1 MKQSQNS
8 ADSTALEQ
16 LPTALAYFR
25 ITLRE
30 LGTTAKRRAALLD
43 GTGVTEAQLDDP
55 STEIT
60 IGQQLR
66 QFRNA
71 ARVGRPGWS
80 IDVARRFDLG
90 AQGPLGFAMITASTL
105 GRAFDVMAR
114 YGHVRSPW
122 FALTTQR
129 NAHYW
134 SIVVHRRIRLGAE
147 HDITLAEALMLSAQA
162 LIEAVLGRPMR
173 DARIAVD
180 YAAPAWLDRYRDA
193 FSCPVAF
200 SAESPSIRMPIAWRA
215 MTCPLADAGLHDLLI
230 VRLEHDRRRLESG
243 EHLEARV
250 EALLEAAGDA
260 GLSLPELAQRM
271 HLSPRTLIR
280 RLTHAGTSFGTL
292 LDRHSKRRA
301 EAFLADSAFPVS
313 EIAYRLGYSD
323 PANFV
328 RAFRRW
334 YGRTPSAHRARVT
347 RR

>member
-1 MKQSQNS
+1 MKQSTRRS
-8 ADSTALEQ
+8 ASTSLQQ
-16 LPTALAYFR
+16 LPAAPTYFR
-25 ITLRE
+25 IMLRE

-60 IGQQLR
+60 LGQQLQ

-71 ARVGRPGWS
+71 ARVGKPGWS

-90 AQGPLGFAMITASTL
+90 AQGPLGFAMITAPTL

-122 FALTTQR
+122 FSLTARRERQHWQITVQ
-129 NAHYW
+129 
-134 SIVVHRRIRLGAE
+134 RRIRLGAE
-147 HDITLAEALMLSAQA
+147 HDVALVEALMSSAQA
-162 LIEAVLGRPMR
+162 LIEAALGKPMR
-173 DARIAVD
+173 DARIALD
-180 YAAPAWLDRYRDA
+180 YPAPAWVDRYRSA
-193 FSCPVAF
+193 FSCPVSF
-200 SAESPSIRMPIAWRA
+200 DAEAPAIRTPIAWRA

-230 VRLEHDRRRLESG
+230 SRLEGERRRLESG

-250 EALLEAAGDA
+250 EALLDAAGDA
-260 GLSLPELAQRM
+260 GLALPELAERM

-280 RLTHAGTSFGTL
+280 RLTNAGTSFGAL
-292 LDRHSKRRA
+292 IDRHCRRRA
-301 EAFLADSAFPVS
+301 EAMLADRAYPIS

-334 YGRTPSAHRARVT
+334 SGRTPSEHRARVS